1 MTESFE
7 ESSPVRA
14 VHFDRGTHTL
24 RVEFESGARY
34 DFADVPEHVYD
45 ELARSAM
52 PDAYFRANVCDEFI
66 GTPADE
72 FDLAEMA
79 HERRE
84 DALLGAPLAESLPA
98 KAHLSRHESLKGD
111 GQNARASHHTWVVDV
126 IDDDA
131 AAIEV
136 DGRRITPIPRWI
148 LPADARD
155 GDVLRVTHSRS
166 GTRSRLSIEVDHDA
180 TREAFERSAEQV
192 RDAPSGG
199 VGDVDLNA

>member
-1 MTESFE
+1 MREPFE
-7 ESSPVRA
+7 ESSPVRS

-52 PDAYFRANVCDEFI
+52 PDAYFRANVRDEFL
-66 GTPADE
+66 GTRADE

-84 DALLGAPLAESLPA
+84 DALLGAPLAESLSAAADRP
-98 KAHLSRHESLKGD
+98 GD
-111 GQNARASHHTWVVDV
+111 GTPSRDTSHHTWVVDV
-126 IDDDA
+126 IDGDA

-155 GDVLRVTHSRS
+155 GDVLRVTHARS

-180 TREAFERSAEQV
+180 TRLAFERSAEQM
-192 RDAPSGG
+192 RNLPSGG
-199 VGDVDLNA
+199 VGDVDLDA

>member
-1 MTESFE
+1 MRS
-7 ESSPVRA
+7 
-14 VHFDRGTHTL
+14 VHFDRATHTL
-24 RVEFESGARY
+24 RVAFESGARY
-34 DFADVPEHVYD
+34 DFADVPEHIYD
-45 ELARSAM
+45 ELARSAT
-52 PDAYFRANVCDEFI
+52 PDEYFRTNVRDEYI

-72 FDLAEMA
+72 FDLAEVA

-98 KAHLSRHESLKGD
+98 ASDIGGGRAHGD
-111 GQNARASHHTWVVDV
+111 GQNTHGSHHIWVVDV

-131 AAIEV
+131 AAVEV

-155 GDVLRVTHSRS
+155 GDVLRVTHTRS

-180 TREAFERSAEQV
+180 TRLAFERSAEQM
-192 RDAPSGG
+192 RDVPSGG
-199 VGDVDLNA
+199 VGDIDLNA